1 MDMSQQ
7 YSITLKQ
14 RVDGQIQVTSVR
26 VPKEVLLEEPFIKE
40 EIKREMEKKLEDN
53 HVKVLKDVGI
63 VEYD

>member
-1 MDMSQQ
+1 MSQQ